1 MSETPSKVFWPRAL
15 SVWLL
20 LTVAEFA
27 HGILRASLLAPRVGD
42 LRSRRLGVGTGALII
57 FAITVLTVRWMGA
70 RRPRALLAIGG
81 VWLALTTVVEIGLG
95 RVLLRY
101 SWDRASAD
109 VAVRRGGLL
118 LLGLAVLALAP
129 LLAARLR
136 GVSERGAP

>member
-42 LRSRRLGVGTGALII
+42 LRSRIGVGTGALII

-101 SWDRASAD
+101 SWDRVSAD
-109 VAVRRGGLL
+109 FDVRRGGLL